1 MAGLDDLLNGI
12 WGTVT
17 DALPGGTGTSGGSV
31 IPTTPAPTSSGP
43 NPYNPLG
50 EYPDLGLIPQLPY
63 SQVQSILDGLARTRH
78 VWATR
83 ASAAKSQGGSGGGP
97 TLDHDEIENKFYIGG
112 VPVTSR
118 EYYDEEERQK
128 KLSGDDSK
136 KSPELAMA
144 EQALADIDSYIKTV
158 TSTAVEKPK
167 DPKELAPVKLTI
179 DQLMQALGGQESSVA
194 PPSWASAT
202 RTQGFGPANNTLDGP
217 YTDDNGVYH
226 EHFNKGY
233 DFGLAAGTKVES
245 TVPGTVIAAGNQGDG
260 WGNSVK
266 IRDAQGNVH
275 NYGHLGEIFVS
286 VGDNLGSASTIGK
299 VGAPGAA
306 GEKSDGS
313 HLSYDVMNANGRF
326 LDPAPFV
333 RGINL
338 GASNPSGARGT
349 FQILD
354 SNWPSWVVE
363 AGLPAGTPRT
373 AESEYA
379 VTKYK
384 LGQYLA
390 QAGGD
395 PVKAVAAWYRGPVA
409 LTWAADDPQWDTP
422 QIGKDGVAYPSVRE
436 YATQVLGRL
445 GDTAKNIV
453 AGTQTPNGL
462 SVTFDSSGKPVGAGG
477 TASADPLY
485 WQKAAA
491 GESDRRYDNWS
502 QRQKDYMT
510 AAGADNDLLKDLASI
525 LGNKVSAEKANQ
537 DIQDSAIETAMGVNA
552 AVKAGK
558 ADYYDSMGGG
568 IWGNSLGGI
577 IKELD
582 NIYNQMNRPV
592 PGMTDTMLSTIPRY
606 APQDYYMDIPGLP
619 DEPTEFFTPNR
630 YATGTVDWH
639 DEPYIAIAQS
649 GGNIPLAVRKRLEA
663 AGALGPSATPT
674 TPTTGGTPPVATPTV
689 TGGYP
694 GAGYVPRNSTLPTP
708 ERVYDTNE
716 WLDQA
721 VSSMARNI
729 SAGNSGLPAEWGV
742 TGLEAWH
749 GVPPSQMDASFL
761 TRLRSIIL
769 AHKSDPAIVQAFGA
783 DPGIATEYVRD
794 PNAPAAPKTTT
805 TGNGGM
811 MNGYGSSQTM
821 SGTYGGGMDPTD
833 AARIGLEKE
842 SLDLQR
848 EIQRAQME
856 LERQKFELA
865 KIQDTRSAEYT
876 EKEYQLRVTEQALAA
891 QRFELEKTNADLQ
904 KTIFEDNVRR
914 WEIETGMSRER
925 LDLDKIAQEA
935 ELDFKRQQLDI
946 QRDAGILDQK
956 KYDESVRQFNETFGY
971 QKAQDDRKFRL
982 ERAKTV
988 AEFMADPNDPMARN
1002 FFYAN
1007 MEDPKGIAFDMF
1019 TGENMGES
1027 TYGETYKKNAEMWE
1041 ESTQP
1046 VNQFSSGSMYSHGSP
1061 YVRDSLFI
1069 TGDHV
1074 SGRATG
1080 NEEAI
1085 YNPTGAPVAIFSNEM
1100 TRALGLAP
1108 KKGKNFRGA
1117 A

>member
-17 DALPGGTGTSGGSV
+17 DSLPGGTGTSGGSV
-31 IPTTPAPTSSGP
+31 IPTTPATTTPGT
-43 NPYNPLG
+43 YAPLG
-50 EYPDLGLIPQLPY
+50 EYPSPDLIAGLSGTQLNA
-63 SQVQSILDGLARTRH
+63 IKDGLSRTKFA
-78 VWATR
+78 WETKKNAATGSGGN
-83 ASAAKSQGGSGGGP
+83 ANLPPDSGFIAGKYYWNGEELSGLGEYSTKESSWLAANGGGSG
-97 TLDHDEIENKFYIGG
+97 
-112 VPVTSR
+112 
-118 EYYDEEERQK
+118 
-128 KLSGDDSK
+128 SK
-136 KSPELAMA
+136 KSPDLLLAERALGDIAAYEDVIDRALKGVPAA
-144 EQALADIDSYIKTV
+144 E
-158 TSTAVEKPK
+158 K
-167 DPKELAPVKLTI
+167 DKAPVKI
-179 DQLMQALGGQESSVA
+179 GVDQ
-194 PPSWASAT
+194 
-202 RTQGFGPANNTLDGP
+202 F
-217 YTDDNGVYH
+217 
-226 EHFNKGY
+226 
-233 DFGLAAGTKVES
+233 LAATGS
-245 TVPGTVIAAGNQGDG
+245 GGAGGAYDLDQ
-260 WGNSVK
+260 
-266 IRDAQGNVH
+266 
-275 NYGHLGEIFVS
+275 F
-286 VGDNLGSASTIGK
+286 LGSVLTGLGMEPTPWRMNLMREWAKGEGT
-299 VGAPGAA
+299 GAG
-306 GEKSDGS
+306 
-313 HLSYDVMNANGRF
+313 F
-326 LDPAPFV
+326 
-333 RGINL
+333 
-338 GASNPSGARGT
+338 NP
-349 FQILD
+349 
-354 SNWPSWVVE
+354 
-363 AGLPAGTPRT
+363 
-373 AESEYA
+373 
-379 VTKYK
+379 
-384 LGQYLA
+384 LA
-390 QAGGD
+390 TTQAGGED
-395 PVKAVAAWYRGPVA
+395 PSNPHWNSNGGNPVKNY
-409 LTWAADDPQWDTP
+409 
-422 QIGKDGVAYPSVRE
+422 KDFQTGVAQTVKTMTNGYYPLILQTLANEQVVPGSGAQARTWGTMHLASVLDSG
-436 YATQVLGRL
+436 V
-445 GDTAKNIV
+445 I
-453 AGTQTPNGL
+453 P
-462 SVTFDSSGKPVGAGG
+462 DSSGYKGANPG
-477 TASADPLY
+477 TGSRYDKATVQKLFDQYGNWADVAGALYDMNPDPAVPRDAFIATTLTNLGNFAKSISEGSSTPSGYSITGTPSSGSGSGSNAATDPLY
-485 WQKAAA
+485 WEKARG

-649 GGNIPLAVRKRLEA
+649 GGNIPTAVRKRLEA

-674 TPTTGGTPPVATPTV
+674 TPTTGGAPPVATPTV

-729 SAGNSGLPAEWGV
+729 SAGNSGLPTEWGV

-794 PNAPAAPKTTT
+794 PNAPAPPKTTAS
-805 TGNGGM
+805 GGGGGM

-865 KIQDTRSAEYT
+865 KIQDTRSAEYM

-956 KYDESVRQFNETFGY
+956 KYEESVRQFNETFGY

-1007 MEDPKGIAFDMF
+1007 MEDPKGLAFDMF

>member
-17 DALPGGTGTSGGSV
+17 DSLPGGTGTPGGSV
-31 IPTTPAPTSSGP
+31 IPTTTVTATPSAGVFD
-43 NPYNPLG
+43 PLG
-50 EYPDLGLIPQLPY
+50 EFPPLSATAGMSKAQIAEIE
-63 SQVQSILDGLARTRH
+63 SGAARTRQI
-78 VWATR
+78 WEQRLAD
-83 ASAAKSQGGSGGGP
+83 AKSSGGSGGSGP
-97 TLDHDEIENKFYIGG
+97 ALDIDEVEGKYYIGG
-112 VPVTSR
+112 VPVTST
-118 EYYDEEERQK
+118 EYYIEEARQK
-128 KLSGDDSK
+128 EASKSGGST
-136 KSPELAMA
+136 KSQEQLNA
-144 EQALADIDSYIKTV
+144 ENALAKIDSYIQNLGVISGNAPT
-158 TSTAVEKPK
+158 TTA
-167 DPKELAPVKLTI
+167 PKEQKPIEIGLEQFMAAI
-179 DQLMQALGGQESSVA
+179 SGQESGGDYNAVNSD
-194 PPSWASAT
+194 SGAS
-202 RTQGFGPANNTLDGP
+202 
-217 YTDDNGVYH
+217 
-226 EHFNKGY
+226 
-233 DFGLAAGTKVES
+233 
-245 TVPGTVIAAGNQGDG
+245 
-260 WGNSVK
+260 
-266 IRDAQGNVH
+266 
-275 NYGHLGEIFVS
+275 
-286 VGDNLGSASTIGK
+286 
-299 VGAPGAA
+299 
-306 GEKSDGS
+306 
-313 HLSYDVMNANGRF
+313 GRF
-326 LDPAPFV
+326 QIMPA
-333 RGINL
+333 
-338 GASNPSGARGT
+338 
-349 FQILD
+349 
-354 SNWPSWVVE
+354 NWPSWSVE
-363 AGLPAGTPRT
+363 AGLPAGAPMTPANQDRVAAFKMQQYYNQT
-373 AESEYA
+373 GDWGDVAAMWYSGSPVDAYTDAELDRPQGGGKYPSIREY
-379 VTKYK
+379 VNSIVGK
-384 LGQYLA
+384 LGDYA
-390 QAGGD
+390 KNTSEGTA
-395 PVKAVAAWYRGPVA
+395 
-409 LTWAADDPQWDTP
+409 TP
-422 QIGKDGVAYPSVRE
+422 QGVKITGGSGSSTPK
-436 YATQVLGRL
+436 
-445 GDTAKNIV
+445 TAD
-453 AGTQTPNGL
+453 QT
-462 SVTFDSSGKPVGAGG
+462 
-477 TASADPLY
+477 DPLY
-485 WQKAAA
+485 WEKARG

-649 GGNIPLAVRKRLEA
+649 GGNIPTAVRARLEA

-674 TPTTGGTPPVATPTV
+674 TPTTGGTPPVATPVT

-749 GVPPSQMDASFL
+749 GIPPSQMDASFL

-1041 ESTQP
+1041 ESTKP

>member
-1 MAGLDDLLNGI
+1 MADPIDDLIASIIG
-12 WGTVT
+12 G
-17 DALPGGTGTSGGSV
+17 DAV
-31 IPTTPAPTSSGP
+31 NFAPTPSGSILP
-43 NPYNPLG
+43 TSKSYNPLG
-50 EYPDLGLIPQLPY
+50 LLPKIT
-63 SQVQSILDGLARTRH
+63 VAT
-78 VWATR
+78 TR
-83 ASAAKSQGGSGGGP
+83 AQ
-97 TLDHDEIENKFYIGG
+97 
-112 VPVTSR
+112 
-118 EYYDEEERQK
+118 
-128 KLSGDDSK
+128 
-136 KSPELAMA
+136 A
-144 EQALADIDSYIKTV
+144 EQARREALATLQIWQDYNSAAQLEWEAAGGGAKKEKGTNPYVKGGVDGLDYMGPDGPMDDVNAWVKAKNAWEEQNKGTSSSENKPLWLRQTEQAVADLSTYITNTDAIVRDLPKTQ
-158 TSTAVEKPK
+158 A
-167 DPKELAPVKLTI
+167 PKETGPVKLTAA
-179 DQLMQALGGQESSVA
+179 QFLSALGGQESSSFIPTWSNA
-194 PPSWASAT
+194 KMT
-202 RTQGFGPANNTLDGP
+202 NDFGPTDEVRDSG
-217 YTDDNGVYH
+217 YTDENGNTYD
-226 EHFNKGY
+226 HFNKGY
-233 DFGLAAGTKVES
+233 DFGVPVNTPVE
-245 TVPGTVIAAGNQGDG
+245 TPVAGTVIQSGWAKDG
-260 WGNSVK
+260 WGFSVK
-266 IRDAQGNVH
+266 IRDAEGNIH
-275 NYGHLGEIFVS
+275 NFGHMNGSELKPGDTVTAGQLVGVS
-286 VGDNLGSASTIGK
+286 GDTADPLPDGTTTSSA
-299 VGAPGAA
+299 P
-306 GEKSDGS
+306 
-313 HLSYDVMNANGRF
+313 HLSYDVKNAKGYF
-326 LDPAPFV
+326 IDPGKFIS
-333 RGINL
+333 GNT
-338 GASNPSGARGT
+338 GAVNESSGAYGA
-349 FQILD
+349 FQIMPGYWAD
-354 SNWPSWVVE
+354 YVRM
-363 AGLPAGTPRT
+363 AGLPAGTPMT
-373 AESEYA
+373 PENQ
-379 VTKYK
+379 K
-384 LGQYLA
+384 
-390 QAGGD
+390 
-395 PVKAVAAWYRGPVA
+395 PVA
-409 LTWAADDPQWDTP
+409 LGAVQSLYDKYGDWGKVAVAWYAGEGAINWTEEQLKAPQKNGPSAWDYRN
-422 QIGKDGVAYPSVRE
+422 A
-436 YATQVLGRL
+436 VLGRAGNL
-445 GDTAKNIV
+445 AKGLVEGTSTPGGYNIT
-453 AGTQTPNGL
+453 GTP
-462 SVTFDSSGKPVGAGG
+462 SSGSGSGGGAS
-477 TASADPLY
+477 TDPLY

-502 QRQKDYMT
+502 QRAKDYLAVTTDENVM
-510 AAGADNDLLKDLASI
+510 LKDLASI
-525 LGNKVSAEKANQ
+525 LGNKTAAMKTNQ
-537 DIQDSAIETAMGVNA
+537 DIQDSAIKTATAVNA
-552 AVKAGK
+552 AVKEGK

-582 NIYNQMNRPV
+582 KIYNEMNRPV
-592 PGMTDTMLSTIPRY
+592 PGMSETMLSTIPRY
-606 APQDYYMDIPGLP
+606 TPEDYYMDIPGVAP
-619 DEPTEFFTPNR
+619 APTEFFTPNR

-649 GGNIPLAVRKRLEA
+649 GGNIPTAVRKRLEA

-674 TPTTGGTPPVATPTV
+674 TPTTTGAAPVATPAV

-721 VSSMARNI
+721 VSAMARNI

-783 DPGIATEYVRD
+783 DPGVATEYVRD
-794 PNAPAAPKTTT
+794 PNAPAVPKN
-805 TGNGGM
+805 TGNGGI

-821 SGTYGGGMDPTD
+821 SGTYGGGMDPAD

-842 SLDLQR
+842 SLELQR
-848 EIQRAQME
+848 EIQRAQIA
-856 LERQKFELA
+856 LEREKFLHS
-865 KIQDTRSAEYT
+865 KDQDVLSEAWRV
-876 EKEYQLRVTEQALAA
+876 KEYELRQAESALNA
-891 QRFELEKTNADLQ
+891 QRFELEKTNAELQ

-935 ELDFKRQQLDI
+935 ELDFKRRQLDI

-971 QKAQDDRKFRL
+971 QKSQDDRKFRL